1 MATLKARRDK
11 WYARVIWFVNGKFI
25 EKQIPLR
32 TSSKVTARERIAEV
46 EKVEGDIKQGMEF
59 SFPWLSNF
67 TKTKVK
73 RFTIKEAVDQ
83 WLLKRKGKVAN
94 STLDLN
100 EDGLNYFLKFI
111 GGTHPLETVVTEEV
125 ESYTDWLDN
134 RGLSKTT
141 INIHLRTLKTMF
153 RYYYKVDKEYILY
166 HFQHHFEY

>member
-1 MATLKARRDK
+1 MAILKARRDK
-11 WYARVIWFVNGKFI
+11 WYARVIWFINSKFI

-67 TKTKVK
+67 AKTKIK
-73 RFTIKEAVDQ
+73 RFTIKDAVDQ

-100 EDGLNYFLKFI
+100 EDGLI
-111 GGTHPLETVVTEEV
+111 
-125 ESYTDWLDN
+125 
-134 RGLSKTT
+134 KTKM
-141 INIHLRTLKTMF
+141 HLYPMK
-153 RYYYKVDKEYILY
+153 
-166 HFQHHFEY
+166 